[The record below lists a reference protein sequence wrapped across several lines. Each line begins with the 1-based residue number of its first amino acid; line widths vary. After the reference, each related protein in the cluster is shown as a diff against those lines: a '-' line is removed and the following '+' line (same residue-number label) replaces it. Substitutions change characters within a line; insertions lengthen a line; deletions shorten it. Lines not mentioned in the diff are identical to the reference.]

1 MSRLAAVGTIWNAAR
16 SEPARDGAG
25 ESRHADDR
33 GREEGGVAAAE
44 TDGADDPF
52 LPAGAVRGHPRS
64 DRDQSRGDAVSDA
77 SSPDALR
84 PRITLISRG
93 ITRCRTKRERD
104 ERQPLGP
111 NARPGGGEERP
122 RQR

>member
-44 TDGADDPF
+44 TDGADDPV

-84 PRITLISRG
+84 PHITLICRWRKPCEESLPPSLAPWKARMTVRG
-93 ITRCRTKRERD
+93 LIT
-104 ERQPLGP
+104 
-111 NARPGGGEERP
+111 P
-122 RQR
+122 RAPRA

>member
-44 TDGADDPF
+44 TDGPDDPV
-52 LPAGAVRGHPRS
+52 LPAGAVRGHPRA
-64 DRDQSRGDAVSDA
+64 DRDQSRGDAVSEAPRDT
-77 SSPDALR
+77 LR
-84 PRITLISRG
+84 PRITLMAAVLSVGEPKASARHG
-93 ITRCRTKRERD
+93 NRCDRM
-104 ERQPLGP
+104 LS
-111 NARPGGGEERP
+111 
-122 RQR
+122 